1 MVEHDVVAH
10 GSKGLHA
17 LSDRSIINLIH
28 AVGGHLGDEHLR
40 DEGQALVE
48 RRVHAGND

>member
-1 MVEHDVVAH
+1 MVKYDVMALGMECLRPFGD
-10 GSKGLHA
+10 GSLVD
-17 LSDRSIINLIH
+17 LVD